1 MKPLLSGPPIKR
13 TPSIKRTLSR
23 VPKRTSDISLYNK
36 PLLRR
41 TRTQNNTVS
50 CIWLISIVKKP
61 LLSGHRTELTVV
73 VMDYIFE
80 IHVRAEVS

>member
-1 MKPLLSGPPIKR
+1 M
-13 TPSIKRTLSR
+13 
-23 VPKRTSDISLYNK
+23 
-36 PLLRR
+36 
-41 TRTQNNTVS
+41 
-50 CIWLISIVKKP
+50 WLISIVKKP